1 MILSFPQIERN
12 CFFWK
17 NACCAKN
24 VPFLQHNLLRN
35 SFREPF
41 QRLRQQFLSTPNE
54 RFAAACLGFLKSWIF
69 MLRKKADFGLLCHG
83 VLAVLHKRV
92 SSLGEKQLMVN
103 LVFQRGQDVTR
114 LQTAIFLCCSTGA
127 KGWISSSNEEA
138 EKNFPPL
145 LLPSFSSP
153 SF

>member
-1 MILSFPQIERN
+1 MLWYSLFPRLKES
-12 CFFWK
+12 FFWK
-17 NACCAKN
+17 NACPIFATQ
-24 VPFLQHNLLRN
+24 FIEQ
-35 SFREPF
+35 F

-54 RFAAACLGFLKSWIF
+54 RFAAVCLGFLKSWIF
-69 MLRKKADFGLLCHG
+69 MKKSRFWPFF
-83 VLAVLHKRV
+83 VMVFSVLHKRV

-145 LLPSFSSP
+145 LLLPSFSSP